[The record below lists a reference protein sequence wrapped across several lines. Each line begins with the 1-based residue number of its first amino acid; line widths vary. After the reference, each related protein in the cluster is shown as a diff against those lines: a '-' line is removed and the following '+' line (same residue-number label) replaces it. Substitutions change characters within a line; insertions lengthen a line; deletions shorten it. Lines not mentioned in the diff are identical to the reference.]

1 MNFVSVIFAVNL
13 CLSSAIPFAKLPN
26 KKITASGC
34 TTGACDFQ
42 PIVGQGKRTT
52 NSSNSVLMQ
61 FRNNP
66 AAFISAMS
74 KADPNTLREV
84 LSLLNQLLT
93 TSQEREDELI
103 DFLNQKIA
111 ELGSADDAVASA
123 QGVLDDA
130 VAAQAVAEHNLRT
143 SQANVA
149 SAEADLANK
158 VDVQNNKQTEKND
171 AQANHDA
178 SIDTLNDEQ
187 AVLTQV
193 IEILTDLL
201 GRQPVHHDQDLFLD
215 HNGVKYY
222 KVQVTGAMSSANILT
237 TCVDVGLTPLCSGQ
251 SDCNY
256 NDANCK
262 ETELTQFANS
272 CGWPMHGLAKVMC
285 NTDYPRDCPNGEFE
299 GLYNYMHS
307 WNNHAGCGVEGSSWC
322 ADGHNANDRWALCV
336 N

>member
-1 MNFVSVIFAVNL
+1 MG
-13 CLSSAIPFAKLPN
+13 
-26 KKITASGC
+26 ITASGC
-34 TTGACDFQ
+34 TTGACDVQ
-42 PIVGQGKRTT
+42 PIVGEGKRTT
-52 NSSNSVLMQ
+52 NSSNSVLLQ

-66 AAFISAMS
+66 AAFITAMS

-84 LSLLNQLLT
+84 LSLLNQLLA
-93 TSQEREDELI
+93 TSQSREDELI

-111 ELGSADDAVASA
+111 ELGSADAVAS
-123 QGVLDDA
+123 
-130 VAAQAVAEHNLRT
+130 QAVAEHDLR
-143 SQANVA
+143 SAQANVA

-201 GRQPVHHDQDLFLD
+201 GRQPVDHDQDLFLD
-215 HNGVKYY
+215 HNGVKYF

-237 TCVDVGLTPLCSGQ
+237 TCTDVGLTPLCSGR
-251 SDCNY
+251 SDCMH

-262 ETELTQFANS
+262 ETELTSFDSS
-272 CGWPMHGLAKVMC
+272 CNWPMHGLAKVMC
-285 NTDYPRDCPNGEFE
+285 DTDYPRDCSNGQFE

-307 WNNHAGCGVEGSSWC
+307 WSSNAGCC
-322 ADGHNANDRWALCV
+322 
-336 N
+336 